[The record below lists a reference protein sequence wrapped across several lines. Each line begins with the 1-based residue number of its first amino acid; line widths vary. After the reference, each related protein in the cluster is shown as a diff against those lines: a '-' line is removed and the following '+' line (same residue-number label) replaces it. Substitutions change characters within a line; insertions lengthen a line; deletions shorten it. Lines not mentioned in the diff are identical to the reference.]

1 MEAISG
7 RNNVAVREYSVWTD
21 PGLFSFIMTG
31 ARLEGAPGQD
41 SFVETVDEVLR
52 LAQQMGGAMEY
63 CHGVGL
69 KLSHLAQEEWGTGWT
84 PPSASSAPL
93 TLTI

>member
-1 MEAISG
+1 
-7 RNNVAVREYSVWTD
+7 
-21 PGLFSFIMTG
+21 MTG
-31 ARLEGAPGQD
+31 ARVEGNQQRD

-69 KLSHLAQEEWGTGWT
+69 KLSHLVSEEWGNRLDTVKRIKRALDPHNLMNPGK
-84 PPSASSAPL
+84 L
-93 TLTI
+93 GL